1 MKVIKLSRAELLE
14 ILINSW
20 RNHYAV
26 CDNEYLAKEYEQEFD
41 DDVTIIVTEDK
52 TKGQHEKHG

>member
-20 RNHYAV
+20 RTHYAV

-41 DDVTIIVTEDK
+41 DDVTIVVTE
-52 TKGQHEKHG
+52 EKA